1 MAFIFASRMLVRHGR
16 ISEIQKKKVFNGH
29 MLTYTDIRVNAT

>member
-16 ISEIQKKKVFNGH
+16 ISEIQKKVFNGH